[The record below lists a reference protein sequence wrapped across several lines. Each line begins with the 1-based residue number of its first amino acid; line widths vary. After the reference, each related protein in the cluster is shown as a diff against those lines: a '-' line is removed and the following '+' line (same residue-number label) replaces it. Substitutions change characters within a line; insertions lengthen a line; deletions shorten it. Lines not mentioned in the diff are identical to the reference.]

1 MNRMQRTPFL
11 SVVTFAVAGLAIGL
25 LVQLVRSAQGS
36 PPLVPPL
43 SLAATLLVIAAVLV
57 VLAILLRRAVLRT
70 SGRAVNPFHAVRL
83 LAGARA
89 GQFAGALF
97 AGLAAGSGLQL
108 LTRSILPPASTWA
121 PMLLVLTSG
130 VVLVVCGV
138 IAELLCRVPPG
149 DSEENP
155 ENHQGDVIEDGGFAP

>member
-1 MNRMQRTPFL
+1 MQRTPFL

-83 LAGARA
+83 LAVARA
-89 GQFAGALF
+89 G
-97 AGLAAGSGLQL
+97 
-108 LTRSILPPASTWA
+108 
-121 PMLLVLTSG
+121 
-130 VVLVVCGV
+130 
-138 IAELLCRVPPG
+138 
-149 DSEENP
+149 
-155 ENHQGDVIEDGGFAP
+155 